1 MSSAIPQKTAAVE
14 PVPMLKLPGQIVDA
28 YDSTCAAIFIL
39 NYGDRHRY
47 IRDLDFW
54 IYWDGRHWDPDSR
67 AQELHNSLNKL
78 REGLGS
84 DSIDAHLTELRRK
97 LSNQR
102 SLASIVKYLQSREEL
117 NLLSDQV
124 DAHLHLVPFQNKV
137 LNTDTGQFISD
148 PGRIRPL
155 YMLRRMA
162 VAYDKDAVCP
172 QWEAFLMKIFQGDT
186 EVIRYVQKAVG
197 LSLSGNIL
205 EERLFFAYG
214 SGANGKS
221 TFFEVLGRIFGRF
234 HHEID
239 STILINSRHH
249 DQRLALENMAN
260 LRGIRFATSNEIPER
275 ASYNDLNIKQ
285 LCSRDQINAKVVYQ
299 SACAFTPSHKLWI
312 RGNHKPKFNI
322 RDDGMLRR
330 ICLIPFAFTI
340 PREERKPRFE
350 DDLLKEQKGILN
362 WIIQGWT
369 LYKQEGMNELPASMQ
384 AAMAEYTQE
393 LDDLQRFIDE
403 ECCAGEGFK
412 MPMKDFTTAFN
423 AWCKENSYRQS
434 NSRELAGELRRMGFE
449 VTTIGNNKLYI
460 KGLVITA
467 SS

>member
-1 MSSAIPQKTAAVE
+1 MSSVNAKQTEALSTM
-14 PVPMLKLPGQIVDA
+14 PVLKLPPQVVDA
-28 YDSTCAAIFIL
+28 YDSTRAAIFIL
-39 NYGDRHRY
+39 NYGENHRY
-47 IRDLDFW
+47 IRDLDYW
-54 IYWDGRHWDPDSR
+54 IHWDGLHWEADSR
-67 AQELHNSLNKL
+67 AQELHNSLNRL
-78 REGLGS
+78 REGLAS
-84 DSIDAHLTELRRK
+84 DSIDAHLSELRRK

-117 NLLSDQV
+117 VLRSDQV
-124 DAHLHLVPFQNKV
+124 DSHLHLVAFQNAIY
-137 LNTDTGQFISD
+137 NTDTFQYIYD
-148 PGRIRPL
+148 PEKIRPM

-162 VAYDKDAVCP
+162 VALDQEAKCP
-172 QWEAFLMKIFQGDT
+172 QWLAFLDTIFQGDQ
-186 EVIRYVQKAVG
+186 ELIRYVQKAVG
-197 LSLSGNIL
+197 LSLSGLIK

-221 TFFEVLGRIFGRF
+221 TFFEVLGRIFGSF

-239 STILINSRHH
+239 STILINSRHQ

-322 RDDGMLRR
+322 HDDGMLRR
-330 ICLIPFAFTI
+330 ICLIPFAYTI
-340 PREERKPRFE
+340 PKDERKSRFE
-350 DDLLKEQKGILN
+350 DELLKEKKGILN
-362 WIIQGWT
+362 WIIQGWN
-369 LYKQEGMNELPASMQ
+369 LYKQEGMNDLPATMQ

-403 ECCAGEGFK
+403 ECNAGESFK
-412 MPMKDFTTAFN
+412 TAMKDFTTAYN

-434 NSRELAGELRRMGFE
+434 NSRELANELRKMGYD
-449 VTTIGNNKLYI
+449 VTTLGNNKLYI
-460 KGLVITA
+460 KGLAITA
-467 SS
+467 ST